1 MVQLLDGRPGFVVFF
16 LWCSVVLVDV
26 NCQTCAKIDD
36 CTCQFEDGT
45 IIDLKSIANNDG
57 TSRYS
62 DLMAQDNYYYS
73 YNPCY
78 AFNEGTCANA
88 AACQKT
94 LDGGTFYLIG
104 EPDTADFTFD
114 IASSSVQI
122 VYTAPGE
129 GAGTRITY
137 VNLVCDPRATDP
149 IVVANGEIDTQ
160 QYSFTLTHRCTCPG
174 LCGSSAS
181 TPNPDTPT
189 PAPGSPGSD
198 DSLDVS
204 IGTVICIVVLGLLV
218 VYLAT
223 GITFQR
229 VKRQRSHTKRHIL
242 ASSTGSNKGW
252 FCIFIWIM

>member
-1 MVQLLDGRPGFVVFF
+1 M
-16 LWCSVVLVDV
+16 
-26 NCQTCAKIDD
+26 
-36 CTCQFEDGT
+36 
-45 IIDLKSIANNDG
+45 
-57 TSRYS
+57 
-62 DLMAQDNYYYS
+62 
-73 YNPCY
+73 
-78 AFNEGTCANA
+78 
-88 AACQKT
+88 
-94 LDGGTFYLIG
+94 IG

-229 VKRQRSHTKRHIL
+229 VKRQ
-242 ASSTGSNKGW
+242 ASGKEVIPNVTFWQALPGLIKDGFVFSFGLCKKSSSSSYQKL
-252 FCIFIWIM
+252 